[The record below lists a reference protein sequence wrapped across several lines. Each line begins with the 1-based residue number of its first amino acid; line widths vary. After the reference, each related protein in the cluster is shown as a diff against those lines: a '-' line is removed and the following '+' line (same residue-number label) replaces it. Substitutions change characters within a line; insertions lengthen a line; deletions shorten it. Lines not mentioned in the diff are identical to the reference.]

1 MYPDDL
7 FVYNNYVCN
16 DCGYE
21 WLADD
26 YIDSCPNCD
35 SKHIQV
41 GD

>member
-1 MYPDDL
+1 MCPDDL

-26 YIDSCPNCD
+26 YIDSCPNCG
-35 SKHIQV
+35 SEHIQV